1 MPMRETDPSSIKSY
15 AWILMLMGETDPSSI
30 KT

>member
-1 MPMRETDPSSIKSY
+1 
-15 AWILMLMGETDPSSI
+15 MLMKETDPSSI

>member
-1 MPMRETDPSSIKSY
+1 
-15 AWILMLMGETDPSSI
+15 MLMNDTDPSSI